1 MRIPNG
7 DFLSSCGGND
17 ETFIKLEI
25 TSVTC
30 VVATI
35 KIYFSEVQPLP
46 IRRVLVKKKKHS
58 FLYLFAPARRAP
70 VLLLDDDTVPLTVRA
85 LRLHLLRHPGGDLVV
100 HHFEPSSLAP
110 WTLFEVLAP
119 APLSPARGANHV
131 FAQLQFGRF
140 AVVQVLERHFQRV
153 DGVFAFVPPPVRPPE
168 PAEAPEQTAAEQV
181 REQAVTPE
189 AVLRPLLHPLEAILV
204 VNLPLL
210 RVGQDLVRV
219 RDLLELVPGLGIL
232 VGVEFFR

>member
-1 MRIPNG
+1 MGIFCRVAAEMMKL
-7 DFLSSCGGND
+7 LSNWRSR
-17 ETFIKLEI
+17 
-25 TSVTC
+25 
-30 VVATI
+30 
-35 KIYFSEVQPLP
+35 QW
-46 IRRVLVKKKKHS
+46 LVSSQRLKYISRKFNRCRYGEYWWKKKS

-85 LRLHLLRHPGGDLVV
+85 LRLHLLRHSGGDLVV